1 VNDQLN
7 ELRAMTAELLAAMRA
22 LAPLPE
28 TFRAHADRI
37 DRALGAL
44 DARLDLVERAQIK
57 LEATIGTLKL
67 DEQEQ
72 RIKSLEDDR
81 IRVKAWTA
89 LIAFLGSIGA
99 FFAGRFWSMK

>member
-1 VNDQLN
+1 VNDQLG
-7 ELRAMTAELLAAMRA
+7 ELRAAEVLGTMRA

-57 LEATIGTLKL
+57 LDATIGALSL
-67 DEQEQ
+67 EEQEH

-81 IRVKAWTA
+81 IRVKAWAA

-99 FFAGRFWSMK
+99 FLAGHFWK